1 MQKED
6 PDIGVIYRWVVTR
19 KKPKNMQRHVNSFIK
34 THGKNI
40 QLVNDELVVKAQ
52 RHGRDIVQAMIP
64 QSDTPRILQ
73 LLHHQSGHFGVAKTQ
88 YNVGTR
94 FFWFKWKRDVQD
106 WCRSC
111 KTCLQRKGVHKR
123 DLPPV
128 GQLPIPRQ
136 PFQCW
141 HMDFVGPLPK
151 TPGEIGLSFL
161 LRILSASGSR
171 LFQYP
176 TKQQQPP
183 LKYCCGKLFV
193 DMVLRTSYTQTKV
206 KTLNHNYYKNSIPL
220 V

>member
-1 MQKED
+1 MEEEKLYVLQKED

-161 LRILSASGSR
+161 LRILSHHQHNNKGDAIFCDIQLQLPKQSGYDWNWKSAPAKR
-171 LFQYP
+171 
-176 TKQQQPP
+176 K
-183 LKYCCGKLFV
+183 
-193 DMVLRTSYTQTKV
+193 S
-206 KTLNHNYYKNSIPL
+206 S
-220 V
+220 